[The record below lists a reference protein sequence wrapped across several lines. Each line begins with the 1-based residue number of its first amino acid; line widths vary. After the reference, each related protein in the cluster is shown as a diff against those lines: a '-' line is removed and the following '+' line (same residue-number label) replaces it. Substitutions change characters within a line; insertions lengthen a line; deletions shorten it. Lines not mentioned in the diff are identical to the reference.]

1 MSCSDKYIWNVKKK
15 KKNVVMSSLEYEH
28 TQTSFHTDGLDD
40 CWVLCRFEN
49 GRPLRHVRTSEDF
62 TTGVRSVR

>member
-1 MSCSDKYIWNVKKK
+1 
-15 KKNVVMSSLEYEH
+15 MSSLEYEH

-49 GRPLRHVRTSEDF
+49 GRPLGHVRTSEDF